1 MACCNY
7 QAEHIFK
14 MEPLSSDLSKK
25 LFLDVVLGSGKECP
39 EQFNNVLDEITGK
52 CGGLPLALIS
62 VANIVSSQPETL
74 KHWELVKYFL
84 RNNLGTNPTP
94 EEILKAVLEHCYSS
108 LPHYLKT
115 CLMYLSVYPENY
127 MILKDDL
134 VKQWAAEGFVSAK
147 EGKDVVEVGG
157 NYFDEL
163 VNLGLIQHMDLD
175 YNDEMLY
182 VVPHM
187 VLDLITRKSIEDNFV
202 IVINYSQTKVRLS
215 EKVRRLSL
223 HFGSATNATTPTSIN
238 LSQVR
243 SLSFVGLFNR
253 MPSIKDFKFL
263 RVAILHTLGDNRSRC
278 FNLTAICALFQLIY
292 LQIRCNVDV
301 KLPHKMDH
309 LTQLETLEIN
319 AAVPS
324 DVMRI
329 PSLLYLQPERE
340 KKLHTVN
347 GNTKYLTLGPTAS
360 STVSAYSPPVF
371 LQRLELLPIP
381 RLPQWIQQ
389 PQKLSC
395 LKIMVGELHRSDIGV
410 LAGLPA
416 LTVLCVYIRQP
427 TAESFIIERG
437 TFPVLKYFEFM
448 CDVILFLEFQ
458 EEAMPN
464 LRRLKVGFNA
474 HKGQKYGNMLAGIQ
488 HLLNLKE
495 IARKIGAATDA
506 DESDKRAAEYAFH
519 CAISKHPCC
528 RNFDVRRMDQVDEDY
543 SPSEIQEWDQDK
555 DSSSEQQWTPKKQP
569 EELEN
574 ESKDSG

>member
-39 EQFNNVLDEITGK
+39 EQFNSVLDEITGK

-74 KHWELVKYFL
+74 KHWELVKYFI

-319 AAVPS
+319 VK
-324 DVMRI
+324 D
-329 PSLLYLQPERE
+329 
-340 KKLHTVN
+340 
-347 GNTKYLTLGPTAS
+347 
-360 STVSAYSPPVF
+360 
-371 LQRLELLPIP
+371 
-381 RLPQWIQQ
+381 
-389 PQKLSC
+389 
-395 LKIMVGELHRSDIGV
+395 
-410 LAGLPA
+410 
-416 LTVLCVYIRQP
+416 
-427 TAESFIIERG
+427 
-437 TFPVLKYFEFM
+437 
-448 CDVILFLEFQ
+448 Q
-458 EEAMPN
+458 EQ
-464 LRRLKVGFNA
+464 L
-474 HKGQKYGNMLAGIQ
+474 
-488 HLLNLKE
+488 
-495 IARKIGAATDA
+495 
-506 DESDKRAAEYAFH
+506 
-519 CAISKHPCC
+519 
-528 RNFDVRRMDQVDEDY
+528 
-543 SPSEIQEWDQDK
+543 
-555 DSSSEQQWTPKKQP
+555 
-569 EELEN
+569 
-574 ESKDSG
+574 